1 MSEILT
7 ETLVDTLKMLPFLF
21 GAYLL
26 LEYVEHRAADRL
38 ARALAGAK
46 SGVLGGALLGCL
58 PQCGFSVAAANLY
71 SGGLISAGT
80 LLAVFLS
87 TSDEALPPLSPSTA
101 SSIFNAPSAWSA
113 ATAYS

>member
-46 SGVLGGALLGCL
+46 SGVL
-58 PQCGFSVAAANLY
+58 AAPCWA
-71 SGGLISAGT
+71 AC
-80 LLAVFLS
+80 
-87 TSDEALPPLSPSTA
+87 
-101 SSIFNAPSAWSA
+101 PSAAFRWRRP
-113 ATAYS
+113 TCIPED

>member
-7 ETLVDTLKMLPFLF
+7 EALVDTLKMLPFLF

-58 PQCGFSVAAANLY
+58 PQPQREVAQAL
-71 SGGLISAGT
+71 GISRSY
-80 LLAVFLS
+80 VS
-87 TSDEALPPLSPSTA
+87 RIEKKALEKLRRA
-101 SSIFNAPSAWSA
+101 FGEE
-113 ATAYS
+113 